1 MRLRTIATA
10 AIAIAAPVALAI
22 PTGAVVAP
30 DAWNYDPVTGPAGT
44 EITVSGV
51 CNTSTDY
58 VSVDIWLMVPPT
70 TPTTEITAV
79 ELPGTIAHV
88 NIPITPDE
96 NWETTLTVPEGTDPG
111 TIMIARQCARE
122 GGGGGATSY
131 GEFEVLAA
139 TTTTQAPTTTTAPS
153 TTTTAAPAALPATLR
168 PTFAG

>member
-22 PTGAVVAP
+22 PTGAAESDP
-30 DAWNYDPVTGPAGT
+30 WSYDPVTGPAGT

-51 CNTSTDY
+51 CSSQDDF
-58 VSVDIWLMVPPT
+58 VSVDIWLIVPST
-70 TPTTEITAV
+70 TPTTGMTPEI
-79 ELPGTIAHV
+79 PGTIAHV
-88 NIPITPDE
+88 NIPITVGE

-111 TIMIARQCARE
+111 TIKISKQCAIE
-122 GGGGGATSY
+122 GGGGGATSHR
-131 GEFEVLAA
+131 GFEVLGTA
-139 TTTTQAPTTTTAPS
+139 TTSQAPPTTAAPT